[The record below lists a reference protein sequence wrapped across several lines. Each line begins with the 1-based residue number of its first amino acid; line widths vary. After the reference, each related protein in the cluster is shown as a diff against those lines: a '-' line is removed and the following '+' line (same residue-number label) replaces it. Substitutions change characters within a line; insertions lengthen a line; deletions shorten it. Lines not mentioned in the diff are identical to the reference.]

1 VLHLVLI
8 EPEIP
13 QNTGNVARTAV
24 ALGAQLH
31 LVRPFGFRWGD
42 PRMRRA
48 GLDYWKHL
56 DYVLHDSLPDF
67 LRALPGG
74 ARVFAFSA
82 RAERSLY
89 RARFQK
95 EDWLLFGPETRGLP
109 PEVLGRFPALRI
121 PTPGPVRSLNLAV
134 AVGVAA
140 YEAFRQLGG
149 ADTF

>member
-1 VLHLVLI
+1 MLRIVLL

-24 ALGAQLH
+24 ALGAELH

-56 DYVLHDSLPDF
+56 KYTLHDSTEAF
-67 LRALPGG
+67 LKALPVG

-82 RAERSLY
+82 HAERPLY
-89 RARFQK
+89 TARFL
-95 EDWLLFGPETRGLP
+95 EGDWFLFGPETRGLP
-109 PEVLGRFPALRI
+109 DELLSRFPTLRI

-140 YEAFRQLGG
+140 FEAYRQI
-149 ADTF
+149 ACIE

>member
-1 VLHLVLI
+1 MVRIVLL

-24 ALGAQLH
+24 ALGAELH

-56 DYVLHDSLPDF
+56 KYVLHDSWEAF
-67 LRALPGG
+67 LVALPAG

-89 RARFQK
+89 AARFARG
-95 EDWLLFGPETRGLP
+95 DWLLFGPETRGLP
-109 PEVLGRFPALRI
+109 AGVLARFPALRI

-134 AVGVAA
+134 AVGVAC
-140 YEAFRQLGG
+140 YEAYRQIAG
-149 ADTF
+149 

>member
-1 VLHLVLI
+1 MLRIVLYQ
-8 EPEIP
+8 PEIP

-24 ALGAQLH
+24 ALGAELH

-56 DYVLHDSLPDF
+56 NYHLHDSWEAF
-67 LRALPGG
+67 LEALPGD
-74 ARVFAFSA
+74 ARVWAMSA
-82 RAERSLY
+82 HAERSLY
-89 RARFQK
+89 AARFRRG
-95 EDWLLFGPETRGLP
+95 DWLLFGPETQGLP
-109 PEVLGRFPALRI
+109 PEVMQQFPALKI

-140 YEAFRQLGG
+140 FEAYRQV
-149 ADTF
+149 AVE

>member
-1 VLHLVLI
+1 MVRIVLV

-24 ALGAQLH
+24 ALRAQLH

-56 DYVLHDSLPDF
+56 DYVLHDSLAAF
-67 LRALPGG
+67 LKTLPED
-74 ARVFAFSA
+74 ARIFAFSA
-82 RAERSLY
+82 RAQRTIHT
-89 RARFQK
+89 ARFRPG
-95 EDWLLFGPETRGLP
+95 DWLLFGPETRGLP
-109 PEVLGRFPALRI
+109 SEVLERFPSLRI

-140 YEAFRQLGG
+140 FEAYRQIAG
-149 ADTF
+149 